1 MLLWG
6 PHCWAINNC
15 QFLYPAMHTNNY
27 KRLRIPEQL
36 LWVAQLIT
44 SVLACSNLRAA
55 WHQLLKQFCR
65 LGQSDWDKAY
75 SCSQVDKIN
84 SWSACG
90 RPIIAC
96 SKSLSA
102 SHFSE
107 ELNIGPSPPC
117 VALHSNGNQSNT
129 NFMHTS
135 WGMFVSPTRPLQ
147 SKAASKTT
155 QVKKNKY
162 QI

>member
-15 QFLYPAMHTNNY
+15 QFIYPAMCTNSY
-27 KRLRIPEQL
+27 KRLWIPEQL
-36 LWVAQLIT
+36 FWVAQLIT
-44 SVLACSNLRAA
+44 SVLGCSNLRVA

-65 LGQSDWDKAY
+65 LGQSDWDMAY

-129 NFMHTS
+129 NFMHAS

-147 SKAASKTT
+147 SKAASK
-155 QVKKNKY
+155 NHAS
-162 QI
+162 